1 MHSLICAQTNG
12 GNQQQKK
19 RISDIFRSMVHLS
32 MNPGECNT
40 LLEAM
45 NVVVFQ
51 SRIMCMDRK
60 KMSSFLG

>member
-1 MHSLICAQTNG
+1 
-12 GNQQQKK
+12 
-19 RISDIFRSMVHLS
+19 MVHLS

-51 SRIMCMDRK
+51 SRILCMDRK
-60 KMSSFLG
+60 KKCRLFLDKKYILCEVIEVLPVLYILSLPCLDK

>member
-1 MHSLICAQTNG
+1 
-12 GNQQQKK
+12 
-19 RISDIFRSMVHLS
+19 MVHLS

-60 KMSSFLG
+60 KSVVFSWIKNILCEVIEVLPVLYILSLPCLDK

>member
-1 MHSLICAQTNG
+1 
-12 GNQQQKK
+12 
-19 RISDIFRSMVHLS
+19 MVHLS

-45 NVVVFQ
+45 NVVVSQ

-60 KMSSFLG
+60 KCRLFLDKNNLCEVMEVCPVLYILSLSCLDK